1 MRHAL
6 NRGRPGANDSDA
18 FVRKLVQAARGIT
31 AGVVVVPAT
40 GVEGMPLELLD
51 PGDRGELGP
60 VQGPARHDHKAR
72 LEDVTSVS
80 ADGPAACL
88 IVPARLFDLRLEAGP
103 LVKVEVLPDPLGV
116 LENLGREG
124 VLLLR
129 DISGLFEQR
138 QVNVGFNVA
147 LGAGIAVPV
156 PGPAK
161 VATLFDDANV
171 SDPGLLKPRRS

>member
-1 MRHAL
+1 MRDAL

-18 FVRKLVQAARGIT
+18 FVRKPVQAARGIA

-51 PGDRGELGP
+51 PEDRRELGP
-60 VQGPARHDHKAR
+60 VQGPTRHDHKAR

-80 ADGPAACL
+80 ADGPAACF

-103 LVKVEVLPDPLGV
+103 PVKVQVLPYTLGV

-124 VLLLR
+124 VLLFR
-129 DISGLFEQR
+129 DISCLFEQ
-138 QVNVGFNVA
+138 
-147 LGAGIAVPV
+147 PHD
-156 PGPAK
+156 
-161 VATLFDDANV
+161 TLTFT
-171 SDPGLLKPRRS
+171 SP